1 MMQIKDENVVYDI
14 LLYLKERGVPEG
26 AGSVQ
31 RHLNEKGYNMAEAT
45 VGRLLR
51 EMDCR
56 GFTEK
61 QSNQGRTL
69 SEAGISRLREL
80 EEWKWQDKWTE
91 GFMDVF
97 DKTERSRLLDLLTA
111 RRPVEIEVARLAAK
125 NATDEDIAK
134 LRYIVEEQE
143 SLAQSRK
150 PVSHLD
156 TEFHRLLAKAS
167 GNKILE
173 AIIELLRKK
182 VDDANELEV
191 IRRRAGHIYNT
202 EHRKIL
208 EAIEQ
213 KDQELACLA
222 MKRHLGNLMITL
234 KNGIKENEE
243 SL

>member
-31 RHLNEKGYNMAEAT
+31 RHLNENGYSMAEAT

-61 QSNQGRTL
+61 KSNQGRTL
-69 SEAGISRLREL
+69 SEAGIRRLQEL

-111 RRPVEIEVARLAAK
+111 RRLVEIEVARLAAQ
-125 NATDEDIAK
+125 NATEDDIYR
-134 LRYIVEEQE
+134 LQQIVKEQE
-143 SLAQSRK
+143 VLALNGK
-150 PVSHLD
+150 PISHLD

-167 GNKILE
+167 GNQILE
-173 AIIELLRKK
+173 AIVELLRKK
-182 VDDANELEV
+182 QEYAKEFEV
-191 IRRRAGHIYNT
+191 IRRKAGHIYNT
-202 EHRKIL
+202 EHRKIF

-213 KDQELACLA
+213 RDRELAALT
-222 MKRHLGNLMITL
+222 MKRHLDNLVQSVKDT
-234 KNGIKENEE
+234 EA
-243 SL
+243 

>member
-69 SEAGISRLREL
+69 SKAGISRLREL

-111 RRPVEIEVARLAAK
+111 RRLVEIGVARLAAQ
-125 NATDEDIAK
+125 NATEDDIYK
-134 LRYIVEEQE
+134 LQQIVKEQE
-143 SLAQSRK
+143 ALALNGK
-150 PVSHLD
+150 PISHLD

-167 GNKILE
+167 GNQILE
-173 AIIELLRKK
+173 AIVELLRKK
-182 VDDANELEV
+182 QEYAKEFEV
-191 IRRRAGHIYNT
+191 IRRKAGHIYNT
-202 EHRKIL
+202 EHRKIF

-213 KDQELACLA
+213 RDSELAELT
-222 MKRHLGNLMITL
+222 MKRHLDNLMQSVEDT
-234 KNGIKENEE
+234 EA
-243 SL
+243 